1 MLLPLGSGLT
11 ARTFCFLGFAL
22 VIHAIGLSSFS
33 SFCAVCGWPV
43 SWLLRR
49 ILMQVRELFFV
60 FWSPLCYLLFL
71 RRAIFRMLLANT
83 ARFFANPPLRFAAA
97 IFFVVALPN
106 APIVFFRFILETAF
120 CIQRRLVATSPSL
133 RNAKP
138 FC

>member
-49 ILMQVRELFFV
+49 ILMRVRELFSV
-60 FWSPLCYLLFL
+60 FSSPLCYLLFL
-71 RRAIFRMLLANT
+71 RRAIFRIFSANT

-97 IFFVVALPN
+97 IFFVVAFPN
-106 APIVFFRFILETAF
+106 APTVPFRFIFRVAF
-120 CIQRRLVATSPSL
+120 
-133 RNAKP
+133 
-138 FC
+138 

>member
-49 ILMQVRELFFV
+49 ILMRVRELFFV
-60 FWSPLCYLLFL
+60 FSSPLCYLL
-71 RRAIFRMLLANT
+71 RRCAIRFMFWAKT
-83 ARFFANPPLRFAAA
+83 ARFFANPPLRFPAA
-97 IFFVVALPN
+97 IFFAVAFPN
-106 APIVFFRFILETAF
+106 LPIVPLRFM
-120 CIQRRLVATSPSL
+120 RLVA
-133 RNAKP
+133 
-138 FC
+138 F